1 MQNGSRGE
9 FEEPSMAMIIKV
21 SRTIGLII
29 THIILV
35 T

>member
-1 MQNGSRGE
+1 MQNGSRGD
-9 FEEPSMAMIIKV
+9 FEEPLMAMIIKV
-21 SRTIGLII
+21 TRTIGLII